1 MFVQILFVR
10 RDNKIDKFSGFI
22 IYSLK
27 GTEANVALQPRH
39 FTAVDNIHI
48 FRAQRQVRRAV
59 TALAAVAAVKF
70 EAWAHTNHF
79 PKTYPRHLM

>member
-1 MFVQILFVR
+1 M
-10 RDNKIDKFSGFI
+10 I

-27 GTEANVALQPRH
+27 GTEANGAGQPRH

-48 FRAQRQVRRAV
+48 FRALRQVRRAV

-70 EAWAHTNHF
+70 ED
-79 PKTYPRHLM
+79 